1 MLFSYFLLLLL
12 YERILLHTSYIN
24 QNVVTDLNSA
34 YQSVCT
40 DFEENIPD
48 KYISLKMSRIRFSDQ
63 VHHSNE
69 MDDNYYRHEPPAPS
83 IRTPSDINDYYD
95 DYYSKGQGEN
105 EMLLN
110 NYHGR
115 SYSRSHR
122 KVRKER
128 SFDSLPLSE
137 YGNSSEG
144 YGHSSMHGTLPRR
157 LKTSK
162 TTYFSPGVRAAQEVS
177 AAAAYHLNRP
187 SSALPN
193 RPRPD
198 YLDGPNLDETCFN
211 FQNTDTDPY
220 YAMREMMPPPGDP
233 GRQLD
238 RSSSYLTVPSTH
250 NGSILKTETNLDDE
264 YTDGYNY
271 EDHKSS
277 NVYPTAEGRLGIQ
290 ANNGSNY
297 SSSSPRSA
305 MSAESMGGG
314 SYSRQ
319 QSTGILKKESILKNG
334 YQDNNESERRTS
346 GRSQN
351 SIIAVQ
357 INFSFT

>member
-1 MLFSYFLLLLL
+1 
-12 YERILLHTSYIN
+12 
-24 QNVVTDLNSA
+24 
-34 YQSVCT
+34 
-40 DFEENIPD
+40 
-48 KYISLKMSRIRFSDQ
+48 MSRIRFSDQ

-69 MDDNYYRHEPPAPS
+69 MDDDYYRHEPPPPS

-110 NYHGR
+110 NYHGGR

-137 YGNSSEG
+137 YGNSSDA
-144 YGHSSMHGTLPRR
+144 YSHSSVHGTLPRR

-220 YAMREMMPPPGDP
+220 YAMREMIPPPGDP
-233 GRQLD
+233 GRQPIEN
-238 RSSSYLTVPSTH
+238 SSSYLTVPSTN
-250 NGSILKTETNLDDE
+250 NGSILKTETNLDDG
-264 YTDGYNY
+264 YMDGYNY
-271 EDHKSS
+271 EGHKSS
-277 NVYPTAEGRLGIQ
+277 NGYPAEGRLGMQ

-305 MSAESMGGG
+305 MSADSMGGG
-314 SYSRQ
+314 NYGRH
-319 QSTGILKKESILKNG
+319 QSTGILKKESILKNSS
-334 YQDNNESERRTS
+334 DERRTS
-346 GRSQN
+346 GKTQLEL
-351 SIIAVQ
+351 IMIL
-357 INFSFT
+357 IE

>member
-1 MLFSYFLLLLL
+1 MCVHQIFRKEEI
-12 YERILLHTSYIN
+12 YEIY
-24 QNVVTDLNSA
+24 
-34 YQSVCT
+34 
-40 DFEENIPD
+40 
-48 KYISLKMSRIRFSDQ
+48 LKMSRIRFSDQ

-69 MDDNYYRHEPPAPS
+69 IEEDYYRHEPPPPS

-95 DYYSKGQGEN
+95 DYYSKGHGEN

-110 NYHGR
+110 NYNGGR

-122 KVRKER
+122 KPRKER
-128 SFDSLPLSE
+128 SFDSLPLTE
-137 YGNSSEG
+137 YGNSSDG
-144 YGHSSMHGTLPRR
+144 YNHSSVHGTLPRR

-233 GRQLD
+233 GRKLD

-250 NGSILKTETNLDDE
+250 NGSILKTETNLDDG
-264 YTDGYNY
+264 YMDGYNY

-277 NVYPTAEGRLGIQ
+277 NLYNPTEGRLGMQ
-290 ANNGSNY
+290 VNNGSNY

-305 MSAESMGGG
+305 MSIADSIPGG
-314 SYSRQ
+314 SNYGRQ
-319 QSTGILKKESILKNG
+319 HSTGILKKESILKNAS
-334 YQDNNESERRTS
+334 DERRAS
-346 GRSQN
+346 GR
-351 SIIAVQ
+351 IQ
-357 INFSFT
+357 ILFLVIYQLY